1 MEEYILKPISAKQ
14 LEESLI
20 KLKKKMDEELARKR
34 DIAILRKSYEESFPI
49 LREQFFISMIE
60 GRMTP
65 RQIEVKMNQYG
76 LSLSARHKTVAVLSA
91 NENSLSFV
99 RKNVFAGEEELI
111 PIVIKRTAEDIIGK
125 YHEMYSFLYLNYVV
139 LIVALEWESQISLL
153 CQELNEACKA
163 ACRITDADV
172 TAGIGGIYGRF
183 EELKYSFEEA
193 QNALEYRHP
202 AQKRRNGLQQYIKD
216 MEPEDTTARLQ
227 LEEQD
232 ERLLMNAV
240 KSNNMEKAE
249 KQISRF
255 FERLEQARLP
265 FCQYQMY
272 ILEIFTVLMKLVN
285 VYQLDTNVVFKGASD
300 YIEAVLGLHSLEE
313 IKDWFIQAC
322 RQIGALIQKERM
334 ASGKML
340 VEKARQYVDG

>member
-1 MEEYILKPISAKQ
+1 
-14 LEESLI
+14 
-20 KLKKKMDEELARKR
+20 
-34 DIAILRKSYEESFPI
+34 
-49 LREQFFISMIE
+49 
-60 GRMTP
+60 
-65 RQIEVKMNQYG
+65 
-76 LSLSARHKTVAVLSA
+76 
-91 NENSLSFV
+91 
-99 RKNVFAGEEELI
+99 
-111 PIVIKRTAEDIIGK
+111 
-125 YHEMYSFLYLNYVV
+125 MYSFLYLNYVV

-153 CQELNEACKA
+153 CQEVNEACKA

-193 QNALEYRHP
+193 QNALEYSTLLRKEGRL
-202 AQKRRNGLQQYIKD
+202 AAYIKD

-240 KSNNMEKAE
+240 KSNNMEKAQ

-322 RQIGALIQKERM
+322 RQIGTLIQKERM

-340 VEKARQYVDG
+340 VEKARQYVDENYADAEFSVETLCESLHISPAYFSTIFKKEAGINFISYLTDVRMKEAMRLLDETDEKTYMIAAKVGYSEPNYFSYAFKKQVGVSPSRYRKGLRDQQ

>member
-1 MEEYILKPISAKQ
+1 M
-14 LEESLI
+14 
-20 KLKKKMDEELARKR
+20 
-34 DIAILRKSYEESFPI
+34 
-49 LREQFFISMIE
+49 
-60 GRMTP
+60 
-65 RQIEVKMNQYG
+65 
-76 LSLSARHKTVAVLSA
+76 
-91 NENSLSFV
+91 
-99 RKNVFAGEEELI
+99 
-111 PIVIKRTAEDIIGK
+111 IKRTAEDIIGK

-193 QNALEYRHP
+193 QNALEYSTLLRKEGRL
-202 AQKRRNGLQQYIKD
+202 AAYIKD

-313 IKDWFIQAC
+313 IKDWFIQRVGRLEPLSRRKEWLLEKCWSKKPGSTWMRITRMRNSRWRRCATAC
-322 RQIGALIQKERM
+322 TSVRLISRRFSRKRPESILFLILRTY
-334 ASGKML
+334 G
-340 VEKARQYVDG
+340 